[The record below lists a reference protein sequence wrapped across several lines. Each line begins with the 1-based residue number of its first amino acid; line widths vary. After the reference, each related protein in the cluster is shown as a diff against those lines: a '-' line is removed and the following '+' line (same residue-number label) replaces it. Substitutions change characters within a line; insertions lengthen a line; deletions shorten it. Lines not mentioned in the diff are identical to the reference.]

1 MPVRAGLT
9 SYLVLSHLAVT
20 LLALGLASHT
30 DPLGI
35 GIAGLLAV
43 TTAVLLAR
51 VLTRPMR
58 GLAHGAK
65 RWVEGDFAHAIEPE
79 GPREMRA
86 LATDMNLAA
95 AEIRGLLDTLSSERS
110 RLADLLGS
118 MAEGVLGIDGN
129 GRVLVA
135 NERVRQL
142 LALPRYPIVG
152 TDLSDLVY
160 DDQVRRVLAKGTGD
174 GCLEHGG
181 RLLGIQAADLSEEE
195 GFVAIVSDV
204 TETERTEQM
213 RRDFIAN
220 ASHQLRSPLTSIRGY
235 LLAIVD
241 GAAQTEDERGRCL
254 ATALEQVGL
263 LQRRV
268 DKLLEL
274 SRLQAQEAPENPC
287 DVLLGGLAERACEH
301 IRPQAEAREVQL
313 VVRAPAEPIT
323 VCADADLI
331 LEAIHNMLDNAIRH
345 SPDGGTVTVSVERE
359 ECGARVAI
367 ADSGPGF
374 GGGETDLLW
383 KRFYSGQRHGAAGL
397 GLAITQEIVRAHGGR
412 VWAESNPEGGALFGF
427 HLPCG

>member
-30 DPLGI
+30 DPLDI
-35 GIAGLLAV
+35 AVAGLLAAL
-43 TTAVLLAR
+43 TAVLLAR
-51 VLTRPMR
+51 ILARPLR
-58 GLAHGAK
+58 GLAQGA
-65 RWVEGDFAHAIEPE
+65 RQWVEGDFAHAIEPE

-86 LATDMNLAA
+86 VATDMNRAA
-95 AEIRGLLDTLSSERS
+95 AEIRRLLETLSSERA
-110 RLADLLGS
+110 RLADLLSS

-142 LALPRYPIVG
+142 LTLPRYPIVG

-160 DDQVRRVLAKGTGD
+160 DDEVRRLLAEGTGD
-174 GCLEHGG
+174 DCLEHGG
-181 RLLGIQAADLSEEE
+181 RLLSIQAADLSEEE

-241 GAAQTEDERGRCL
+241 GAAQSEDDQRRCL

-301 IRPQAEAREVQL
+301 IRPQAEARGIRL
-313 VVRAPAEPIT
+313 MVRTPAEPIT
-323 VCADADLI
+323 VCADADLL

-345 SPDGGTVTVSVERE
+345 SPDGGAITVSVGPE
-359 ECGARVAI
+359 ECGARFAI
-367 ADSGPGF
+367 TDSGPGF
-374 GGGETDLLW
+374 EGGETDLLW

-397 GLAITQEIVRAHGGR
+397 GLAITQEIVRAHGGN
-412 VWAESNPEGGALFGF
+412 VWAEPNAGGGAIFGF
-427 HLPCG
+427 HLPCA